1 MNSDGDYIYS
11 ADPTNIQWTQVS
23 ASVLY
28 CLTASCQFNSHSAT
42 DTWKRDFTCL
52 EWQGSFS
59 PQIKGEQIMARNGD
73 PQGDGGEPVL
83 PRASSSTRLRSRPDP
98 FLVVCRC
105 FSVITSLTAI
115 LCIAV
120 NVLSA
125 VRSFKNGADVFDGI
139 FRCYAVV
146 IAFFVVLA
154 ETEWGFIIKF
164 WKVLEYWAG
173 RGMLQIFVAV
183 MTRAFPDYTVKQ
195 QDLVLLQNIA
205 SYMLLACGVVYVFS
219 CGLSVMVPIYGILDH
234 IFIAMLQNVSNVML
248 DMFTS
253 RKIKSEMF
261 EVYHSLSCLDKI

>member
-1 MNSDGDYIYS
+1 
-11 ADPTNIQWTQVS
+11 
-23 ASVLY
+23 
-28 CLTASCQFNSHSAT
+28 
-42 DTWKRDFTCL
+42 
-52 EWQGSFS
+52 
-59 PQIKGEQIMARNGD
+59 MARSGD

-173 RGMLQIFVAV
+173 RGMLQILKAKGSGSSSEHSKLYAPCLWCSLRFLGNL
-183 MTRAFPDYTVKQ
+183 MHWLSQT
-195 QDLVLLQNIA
+195 
-205 SYMLLACGVVYVFS
+205 FS
-219 CGLSVMVPIYGILDH
+219 PAKGNYKGTSSSRSGGIGEKKRR
-234 IFIAMLQNVSNVML
+234 
-248 DMFTS
+248 T
-253 RKIKSEMF
+253 
-261 EVYHSLSCLDKI
+261 